1 MCQIQEKHLKI
12 KQKKTSAAKLHET
25 SGQTWIIEICIN
37 INIMQEE
44 NQSDLQKTI
53 KEKEIV
59 KTSSSF

>member
-53 KEKEIV
+53 KEK
-59 KTSSSF
+59 